1 VQGKYDSELSLLI
14 LGQHNIWYRSLA
26 IVRTPNI
33 QSPVALPS
41 IHPGFGMS
49 SFVALGDPFFF
60 FTYLYCLAA
69 IPTEPNGGNHT
80 PGFTSAAATLEAHEI
95 CLEVCK
101 ALALTGVRVIG
112 DDQFYAEVNSLSSNC
127 CLKH

>member
-1 VQGKYDSELSLLI
+1 
-14 LGQHNIWYRSLA
+14 
-26 IVRTPNI
+26 
-33 QSPVALPS
+33 
-41 IHPGFGMS
+41 
-49 SFVALGDPFFF
+49 
-60 FTYLYCLAA
+60 LAA

-112 DDQFYAEVNSLSSNC
+112 DDQFYAEVNGPSLIAVLRTKVSYYR
-127 CLKH
+127 

>member
-1 VQGKYDSELSLLI
+1 MNSNLAHSFQGNITYGTAHLLSCALLI
-14 LGQHNIWYRSLA
+14 LIPRS
-26 IVRTPNI
+26 
-33 QSPVALPS
+33 VAFYPS
-41 IHPGFGMS
+41 RILYVFLRYTRRGY
-49 SFVALGDPFFF
+49 
-60 FTYLYCLAA
+60 FTYLSCLTA

-112 DDQFYAEVNSLSSNC
+112 DDQFYTEVNSPSLIAV
-127 CLKH
+127 LH